1 MDKLSKNVLKNL
13 SKKIEKD
20 KKKIQEEKDSVL
32 SIDNDFIDLLNEED
46 NKVETGGDTMA
57 KNTEISAID
66 PWDEKEE
73 GSTGLVIPDFEDLND
88 DQLESNEIVF
98 DEDISNDKEEV
109 QIEDNSEE
117 ISLDSL
123 EEVPLE
129 DLEEITFEEDETTV
143 TENSAVGE
151 INNEISL
158 DLDPVISDDNSDDDE
173 MISITQ
179 IEEDDIPELP
189 TVMGDTSKIEEM
201 IELIHIYQDKLTPV
215 QITDLTLKAK
225 DGIDVTES
233 IEQLLTLNGNMQIKD
248 ISEVKVEAPN
258 SKEDEEREI
267 SNINENLSSVNQ
279 IDLDGNET
287 EPLSTVNNDQEE
299 VIDSDPNQIL
309 KTIVA
314 VDGEKYVPTIDR
326 KSLKDIVSNLHKN
339 IYSSMD
345 PDFKNYRII
354 KRRLDK
360 ALQEDGEIAIAV
372 KESDI
377 RIADTSIPKI
387 LADYNLPAE
396 KYSEGYII
404 SFRTLT
410 EQEKGYRTGL
420 HRFIEELEASMSEN
434 LSIGKPAAINLLRN
448 GLPRLTEEE
457 LSEILED
464 LKDFEIKISDDAFMT
479 IDLKDI

>member
-88 DQLESNEIVF
+88 DQLEDNEIVF
-98 DEDISNDKEEV
+98 DEDMSNDKEEV
-109 QIEDNSEE
+109 QVEDNNEE
-117 ISLDSL
+117 ISLD
-123 EEVPLE
+123 
-129 DLEEITFEEDETTV
+129 DIEEITFEEDDTDIAETNIV
-143 TENSAVGE
+143 EAEE
-151 INNEISL
+151 INNEVSL
-158 DLDPVISDDNSDDDE
+158 DLDSNINNSNTDDDTDE

-287 EPLSTVNNDQEE
+287 ELLSTVNNDQEE

-377 RIADTSIPKI
+377 KIEDTSILKI
-387 LADYNLPAE
+387 LEDYNLPAE

-434 LSIGKPAAINLLRN
+434 LSIGKPAVINLLRN

-464 LKDFEIKISDDAFMT
+464 LKDFEIKISDNAFMT